1 MKIDKVR
8 IFNFR
13 RLRDCEILFG
23 DKETIFVGANN
34 SGKTSAMYCLD
45 KFIADADFGFHDLS
59 VGVLKKLNKV
69 GKRWL
74 DENFE
79 RDPETDIDDFS
90 KLMPT
95 LDVYFKVGDNEL
107 QYVFNLL
114 PSLSWEGGTVAV
126 RTVLLPRNIE
136 ELVLRFKE
144 KFQKAR
150 KEEKKLTKEEGTAS
164 QNEVVNILEPH
175 DFTSF
180 LRSENFRNLF
190 VPQSFVIDPNS
201 GNIPL
206 GSEALA
212 HECKKSFQ
220 LAELVK
226 VHFISAQRG
235 LGEETATAKPTSRL
249 TRQLIDYFENYLN
262 DSDELAEE
270 DIGLIEKTKSARK
283 AFDLK
288 LKKKFSDP
296 IQKLNLT
303 GYPGVSDPN
312 LTIHSEI
319 SIIDSISHPAAVT
332 YQVEGEGEFEIPEHQ
347 IGLGYQ
353 NLISIFFKLL
363 AFNENWQK
371 GKDRRESPEAIEPI
385 HLVMLE
391 EPEAHLHVQVQQVFI
406 KHAFKILSS
415 EKDFTTQLL
424 ISTHSP
430 HIIKNVSLAN
440 IRYFRK
446 TFSQAPKLE
455 GKLDLQQNNNCHIA
469 ETKVVNVVE
478 EIFSDV
484 EASDKT
490 KTRDEALRFVNKYLG
505 LGHYDLFFADAVI
518 LVEGSVE
525 EMLFPSFIDK
535 FDGDLRFK
543 YITIL
548 KIGGAYFHKLKGL
561 LKTLQI
567 PTVIITDLDPKNKC
581 QEDDATNKHVPPTKK
596 SGQITTNQ
604 CLKHFFGT
612 SSIDELLEK
621 KAEDKDLTEKEEFPL
636 RIAFQL
642 PVSNDKYFQEPIYC
656 RTFEDSFILTN
667 IAHLQEIQDQE
678 QDSEIHK
685 VCTVLSE
692 VLKDNKHNKID
703 SSVHEELL
711 KVIYSSS
718 FKSNFACSL
727 LELESFEA
735 WHTPNYIWEGLNWL
749 DSALRKGD
757 NNER

>member
-23 DKETIFVGANN
+23 GKETIFVGANN

-59 VGVLKKLNKV
+59 VGVLKKLNEV
-69 GKRWL
+69 GERWL
-74 DENFE
+74 DENIA
-79 RDPETDIDDFS
+79 RDPEKDLDDFS

-114 PSLSWEGGTVAV
+114 PSLSWKGGTVAV
-126 RTVLLPRNIE
+126 RTVLLPRHIE
-136 ELVLRFKE
+136 ELVLKFKE

-150 KEEKKLTKEEGTAS
+150 KEEKKLAREKDTFPQSVAS
-164 QNEVVNILEPH
+164 GILEPH

-190 VPQSFVIDPNS
+190 VPQSFVIDPNY

-226 VHFISAQRG
+226 VHFICAQRG
-235 LGEETATAKPTSRL
+235 LGEETAKAKPASRL

-270 DIGLIEKTKSARK
+270 DIGLIEQTKSARK

-319 SIIDSISHPAAVT
+319 SLVNSISHPAAVT

-371 GKDRRESPEAIEPI
+371 GKDRKEFPEAIEPI

-440 IRYFRK
+440 IRYFSK
-446 TFSQAPKLE
+446 TFSKTQKLE
-455 GKLDLQQNNNCHIA
+455 EEVDLRQNNNCHIA

-478 EIFSDV
+478 EFFSDV
-484 EASDKT
+484 KARGETSN
-490 KTRDEALRFVNKYLG
+490 RDEALRFVNKYLG

-525 EMLFPSFIDK
+525 EMLFPSFIEK
-535 FDGDLRFK
+535 SNGDLKYK

-567 PTVIITDLDPKNKC
+567 PTVIITDLDPKNSGQGNDETK
-581 QEDDATNKHVPPTKK
+581 KHVPPKK
-596 SGQITTNQ
+596 KIGQITTNQ

-621 KAEDKDLTEKEEFPL
+621 KAEDKDLTEKEKFPL
-636 RIAFQL
+636 RIGFQL
-642 PVSNDKYFQEPIYC
+642 PVSNDQFFQEPIYC

-667 IAHLQEIQDQE
+667 IAHLQEIQGQE
-678 QDSEIHK
+678 QDSEMHK
-685 VCTVLSE
+685 VFAALSE
-692 VLKDNKHNKID
+692 VLKDNEHNKID
-703 SSVHEELL
+703 STTHEKLL

-718 FKSNFACSL
+718 FKGNFACSL
-727 LELESFEA
+727 LELQNFESWE
-735 WHTPNYIWEGLNWL
+735 TPNYILEGLSWL
-749 DSALRKGD
+749 DSALKRED
-757 NNER
+757 SNEQ

>member
-13 RLRDCEILFG
+13 RLRDCEIIFG

-45 KFIADADFGFHDLS
+45 KFIADSDFGFHDLS
-59 VGVLKKLNKV
+59 VGVLKKLNKL

-74 DENFE
+74 DENIE
-79 RDPETDIDDFS
+79 MDPEKDLDDFS

-95 LDVYFKVGDNEL
+95 LDVYFEVGDNEL

-114 PSLSWEGGTVAV
+114 PSLSWKGGTVAV

-150 KEEKKLTKEEGTAS
+150 KEEKKLTKEESTAS

-175 DFTSF
+175 DFISF

-212 HECKKSFQ
+212 HVCKKSFQ
-220 LAELVK
+220 LTELVK

-235 LGEETATAKPTSRL
+235 LGEETATSKPASRL
-249 TRQLIDYFENYLN
+249 TRQLIDYFENYLD

-270 DIGLIEKTKSARK
+270 DIGLIERTKSARK

-332 YQVEGEGEFEIPEHQ
+332 YQVEGEGDFEIPEHQ

-371 GKDRRESPEAIEPI
+371 GKDRKESPEAIEPI

-406 KHAFKILSS
+406 KHALKSYPQRKILR
-415 EKDFTTQLL
+415 L
-424 ISTHSP
+424 
-430 HIIKNVSLAN
+430 
-440 IRYFRK
+440 
-446 TFSQAPKLE
+446 
-455 GKLDLQQNNNCHIA
+455 
-469 ETKVVNVVE
+469 
-478 EIFSDV
+478 
-484 EASDKT
+484 
-490 KTRDEALRFVNKYLG
+490 
-505 LGHYDLFFADAVI
+505 
-518 LVEGSVE
+518 
-525 EMLFPSFIDK
+525 SF
-535 FDGDLRFK
+535 
-543 YITIL
+543 
-548 KIGGAYFHKLKGL
+548 
-561 LKTLQI
+561 
-567 PTVIITDLDPKNKC
+567 
-581 QEDDATNKHVPPTKK
+581 
-596 SGQITTNQ
+596 
-604 CLKHFFGT
+604 
-612 SSIDELLEK
+612 
-621 KAEDKDLTEKEEFPL
+621 
-636 RIAFQL
+636 
-642 PVSNDKYFQEPIYC
+642 
-656 RTFEDSFILTN
+656 
-667 IAHLQEIQDQE
+667 
-678 QDSEIHK
+678 
-685 VCTVLSE
+685 
-692 VLKDNKHNKID
+692 
-703 SSVHEELL
+703 
-711 KVIYSSS
+711 
-718 FKSNFACSL
+718 
-727 LELESFEA
+727 
-735 WHTPNYIWEGLNWL
+735 
-749 DSALRKGD
+749 
-757 NNER
+757 